1 MKIEPF
7 PLSRSFEKVS
17 DFQPEAGSV
26 YLSGHSVEDRSRH
39 SQSWQSL
46 RNDLNY
52 VDVLREESER
62 IEVSGAISCQIP
74 LRSNAKLK
82 EFWDSVPTGI
92 VYLDI
97 TGLKHST
104 WASLLRGYS
113 STPGRSLR
121 VVYVEP
127 SDYRMSP
134 RPTQNEIYDLSDKI
148 EGIKPLPGFARFRR
162 SSGVTVF
169 APLLGFEGARLLYLL
184 NQLEPPGQFI
194 FPIIGVPGF
203 RLEYP
208 FETYWANRTALR
220 ESQAW
225 KKVLLAPANCPFA
238 TLGVLEQLLDR
249 HSSST
254 ITLAPIG
261 TKPQALAAIVCALR
275 NPDRVEIVYDH
286 PVRKAKRTEG
296 LGRLHIYEVTGL
308 LNR

>member
-7 PLSRSFEKVS
+7 PLTRAFEKAT
-17 DFQPEAGSV
+17 DFQPEVGSV
-26 YLSGHSVEDRSRH
+26 YLSGRSVEDRSRH
-39 SQSWQSL
+39 SQSWQNS
-46 RNDLNY
+46 RSDLSFI
-52 VDVLREESER
+52 DVLREESER
-62 IEVSGAISCQIP
+62 IEVCGAVSSEIP

-82 EFWDSVPTGI
+82 EFWDSVPSGI

-97 TGLKHST
+97 TGLKHGT
-104 WASLLRGYS
+104 WASLLRGYA
-113 STPGRSLR
+113 GRPEKKLR

-162 SSGVTVF
+162 SSGVSVF

-184 NQLEPPGQFI
+184 NQLEPLGQFI
-194 FPIIGVPGF
+194 FPVIGVPGF

-208 FETYWANRTALR
+208 FETFWANRTALR

-238 TLGVLEQLLDR
+238 TLSVLERLLDR
-249 HSSST
+249 YSSST

-275 NPDRVEIVYDH
+275 NQDRVEIVYDH

-296 LGRLHIYEVTGL
+296 LGRLHVYEVTGL
-308 LNR
+308 LNQ

>member
-7 PLSRSFEKVS
+7 PLSCAFENAF
-17 DFQPEAGSV
+17 DFQAEAGSV
-26 YLSGHSVEDRSRH
+26 YLSGRSVEDRSHH
-39 SQSWQSL
+39 SKSWQSS
-46 RNDLNY
+46 RGD
-52 VDVLREESER
+52 VSIIDVLREESER
-62 IEVSGAISCQIP
+62 IEVGGAISCEIP

-82 EFWDSVPTGI
+82 EFWNSVPSGI

-97 TGLKHST
+97 TGLKHGT
-104 WASLLRGYS
+104 WASLLRGY
-113 STPGRSLR
+113 TGRPERRLR

-127 SDYRMSP
+127 LDYRMSP

-162 SSGVTVF
+162 SSGVSVF

-184 NQLEPPGQFI
+184 NQLEPPGQFV
-194 FPIIGVPGF
+194 FPVIGVPGF

-238 TLGVLEQLLDR
+238 TLSILEWLLCR
-249 HSSST
+249 HASST
-254 ITLAPIG
+254 VTVAHIG

-308 LNR
+308 LNQ